1 MTEESILDKLEAW
14 LLQPTPRHPDVVNK
28 PDKLFRYHGGY
39 KMFRGQKPRRVN
51 VPAVRVIALPL
62 HSAHP

>member
-1 MTEESILDKLEAW
+1 MDEDTALEMMLNW
-14 LLQPTPRHPDVVNK
+14 HSEPKPDNVVHK

-51 VPAVRVIALPL
+51 PPSIRAASKFR
-62 HSAHP
+62 SAHP